1 MPPTPGLPIQ
11 PDAARLRRTPQ
22 PLRRR
27 QPVAAPPSPLRR
39 KVFHFLLIFV
49 TVVLVVDGLVG
60 EKGFL
65 ETMRA
70 RRQAREQ
77 ETHLAHLRQE
87 NVQLREEARRL
98 REDPK
103 AIESVAR
110 EELGL
115 IRPGELLFIL
125 KDSKPALKDT
135 RPALRDGRPTP
146 NTTGSAVAGST
157 GHRR

>member
-1 MPPTPGLPIQ
+1 VL
-11 PDAARLRRTPQ
+11 
-22 PLRRR
+22 
-27 QPVAAPPSPLRR
+27 
-39 KVFHFLLIFV
+39 HFLVIFV
-49 TVVLVVDGLVG
+49 TVVLVVDALVG
-60 EKGFL
+60 EKGFM

-77 ETHLAHLRQE
+77 ESHLAGLRQE
-87 NVQLREEARRL
+87 NAQLREEARRL

-125 KDSKPALKDT
+125 KDSKPAVNGRSALKDT
-135 RPALRDGRPTP
+135 KPAVRDHLAASGNGAR
-146 NTTGSAVAGST
+146 A
-157 GHRR
+157 R

>member
-1 MPPTPGLPIQ
+1 MSPTPGLPVQ
-11 PDAARLRRTPQ
+11 SDTPRLKRTPA

-27 QPVAAPPSPLRR
+27 QPVASPASPLRR
-39 KVFHFLLIFV
+39 KVIHFLLIFV
-49 TVVLVVDGLVG
+49 TVVLVVDALVG
-60 EKGFL
+60 EKGFM

-77 ETHLAHLRQE
+77 EAQVARLRQE
-87 NVQLREEARRL
+87 NAQLRDEARRL

-125 KDSKPALKDT
+125 KDTKPAQKDS
-135 RPALRDGRPTP
+135 RAALRDRTP
-146 NTTGSAVAGST
+146 ARGAPHS
-157 GHRR
+157 R

>member
-1 MPPTPGLPIQ
+1 VPAPGLPN
-11 PDAARLRRTPQ
+11 PADTPRSRRTPA

-27 QPVAAPPSPLRR
+27 QPVATPSSPLRR
-39 KVFHFLLIFV
+39 RAIQYLLIFV
-49 TVVLVVDGLVG
+49 TVVLVVDAFVG
-60 EKGFL
+60 EKGFM

-77 ETHLAHLRQE
+77 GTQLARLRQE
-87 NVQLREEARRL
+87 NAQLREEMRRL

-115 IRPGELLFIL
+115 IRPGEILFIL
-125 KDSKPALKDT
+125 KDSKPAHRDK
-135 RPALRDGRPTP
+135 PAPRE
-146 NTTGSAVAGST
+146 SAPASE
-157 GHRR
+157 R